1 MNHSD
6 DIFTEQLCHLLDQ
19 SLDDLDPAVEARLG
33 RMKYRALDEARS
45 HRQRK
50 FVWGAVPAT
59 LVLLMIVV
67 FNVPQRRIVAP
78 DFAELNILTTPEPL
92 DFYAE
97 DIEFYEWLSDV
108 LEAEPQPSDH
118 HSAVSDLS
126 SPLPVEGRRNGK
138 DDRIDITR
146 SGADRIYWSF
156 YG

>member
-6 DIFTEQLCHLLDQ
+6 DKFTEQLCHLLDQ
-19 SLDDLDPAVEARLG
+19 SLEDLDPAIEARLG
-33 RMKYRALDEARS
+33 RMKYRALDEVRS

-59 LVLLMIVV
+59 LVLLMVVV

-78 DFAELNILTTPEPL
+78 DFAEMNILTAPESL
-92 DFYAE
+92 DFYTE

-108 LEAEPQPSDH
+108 LETESQPSDR
-118 HSAVSDLS
+118 HSAVPDV
-126 SPLPVEGRRNGK
+126 SPSHPVDGSGNRK
-138 DDRIDITR
+138 DRQFAITR
-146 SGADRIYWSF
+146 SGTHRVYWSI